1 MARGDLRGE
10 AGVVATTN
18 AVTLAG
24 VTPTAAGL
32 ALLDDATAADQ
43 RTTLGLAI
51 GTDVPGLTGGYVP
64 TSQLGSGSA
73 TSSTYLRGDRT
84 WAPVSAGIGGST
96 GSTDNRLLRADGT
109 GGSTLQD
116 SAVTVDDS
124 GNMSGVA
131 GLGVTTIEL
140 GHASDTTLSRLSAG
154 DVGIEGNRIYRASG
168 TDVPLTD
175 GGTGASDR
183 RAAAANLWARQVT
196 RVTYLAQGDGFQ
208 SERGQPS
215 NLLSSAIGVSGDRIF
230 WRNSSSASS
239 GTPGWTTLPS
249 RHLYTTG
256 GVYMGGVV
264 SWSSFTSVRCYFGAR
279 NGSSSYTAGRTAFG
293 SVIWMGFALDTD
305 AGDTT
310 LWMVTSDGSTVS
322 QTNTGLTPTA
332 GGWLFLEW
340 YRLGSTVYWTVA
352 NCTDITATSFSS
364 SATGTHTGSMPTG
377 QTIGWQMT
385 ATPASGTPSLNVDMA
400 ILSVGQY

>member
-1 MARGDLRGE
+1 MSRGDLRGG
-10 AGVVATTN
+10 AGVVAASSAN
-18 AVTLAG
+18 ATTLAG

-32 ALLDDATAADQ
+32 ALLDDADAAAQ
-43 RTTLGLAI
+43 RVTLGVVI
-51 GTDVPGLTGGYVP
+51 GTNVQAQDADLQALADNSTAGLWARTG
-64 TSQLGSGSA
+64 A
-73 TSSTYLRGDRT
+73 
-84 WAPVSAGIGGST
+84 
-96 GSTDNRLLRADGT
+96 GT
-109 GGSTLQD
+109 GAARTITGTTNL
-116 SAVTVDDS
+116 VTVTNGDGVS
-124 GNMSGVA
+124 GNP
-131 GLGVTTIEL
+131 TI
-140 GHASDTTLSRLSAG
+140 T
-154 DVGIEGNRIYRASG
+154 VGANVYQVGG

-183 RAAAANLWARQVT
+183 RTAAANLWVRQLT

-264 SWSSFTSVRCYFGAR
+264 SWLSFTNVRCYFGAR
-279 NGSSSYTAGRTAFG
+279 NGSSPYTAGRTAFG